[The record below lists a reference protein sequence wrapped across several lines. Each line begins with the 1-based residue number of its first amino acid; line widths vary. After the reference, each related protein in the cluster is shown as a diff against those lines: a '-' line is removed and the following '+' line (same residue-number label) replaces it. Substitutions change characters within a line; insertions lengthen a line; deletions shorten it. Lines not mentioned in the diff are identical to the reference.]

1 MNDYY
6 DYYSYSSPPAY
17 NPVFTIISLV
27 LCVFVLV
34 CMWIIF
40 RKAGK
45 PGWAAIVP
53 FYNLYVLFEITWGS
67 GMRFLLLLIP
77 IYNIIL
83 SIQTQVRLAK
93 AFGKSGGFAAGLIF
107 LPYIFIPLLAFG
119 GTAYQGVPSRQP
131 ISPLV
136 RTPPI
141 PTTRTSSP
149 ASAISSPASP
159 RVRTP
164 SRSRLPTHRR
174 SRLPTPRRSRL
185 PTLRRSRPLP
195 PPPFARPA
203 APKAPARSSARTAAH
218 PCADHF
224 PDRPCGRKINRYVNK
239 ERNSTMKKSI
249 TLVLAALMMLSL
261 AACGGGSKDKG
272 GALPGIDMKSTD
284 TQTVTSDRAT
294 LEVLNETFF
303 TYLGGLNY
311 FTDSDPQAKLTYA
324 DLKEHIGVDCSE
336 YQYQEEYQRGVY
348 TWYAVED
355 EACCLSLFFGDNGK
369 LMAAGAYNLSL

>member
-93 AFGKSGGFAAGLIF
+93 AFGKSGCFAAGLVF

-119 GTAYQGVPSRQP
+119 KETYQGVPVKAAPYQNNPYQQGGYSQQP
-131 ISPLV
+131 QQFQYAA
-136 RTPPI
+136 PPQQ
-141 PTTRTSSP
+141 PQQYTAPPQPAPQQPEPETRTSAFCP
-149 ASAISSPASP
+149 RCGVKSSGEKFCQNCGAP
-159 RVRTP
+159 
-164 SRSRLPTHRR
+164 
-174 SRLPTPRRSRL
+174 
-185 PTLRRSRPLP
+185 LR
-195 PPPFARPA
+195 
-203 APKAPARSSARTAAH
+203 
-218 PCADHF
+218 
-224 PDRPCGRKINRYVNK
+224 
-239 ERNSTMKKSI
+239 
-249 TLVLAALMMLSL
+249 
-261 AACGGGSKDKG
+261 
-272 GALPGIDMKSTD
+272 
-284 TQTVTSDRAT
+284 
-294 LEVLNETFF
+294 
-303 TYLGGLNY
+303 
-311 FTDSDPQAKLTYA
+311 
-324 DLKEHIGVDCSE
+324 
-336 YQYQEEYQRGVY
+336 
-348 TWYAVED
+348 
-355 EACCLSLFFGDNGK
+355 
-369 LMAAGAYNLSL
+369 